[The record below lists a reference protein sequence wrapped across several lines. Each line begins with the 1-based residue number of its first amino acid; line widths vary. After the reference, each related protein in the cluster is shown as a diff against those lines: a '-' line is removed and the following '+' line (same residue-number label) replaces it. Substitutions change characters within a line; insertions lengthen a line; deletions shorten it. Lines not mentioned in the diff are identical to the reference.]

1 MDETARRFNRTSH
14 GTLWRRVFRI
24 ASNVKKR
31 AGWVSPNLTNQRAR
45 NLFALIV
52 KRHRHYEV
60 RGNRR
65 RANVLRL
72 LDRLRDRAA

>member
-1 MDETARRFNRTSH
+1 MLNTVLIRS
-14 GTLWRRVFRI
+14 GVFRI

-31 AGWVSPNLTNQRAR
+31 ASWVRPNLTNQRAR

-60 RGNRR
+60 RGDRR
-65 RANVLRL
+65 RANVLRF
-72 LDRLRDRAA
+72 LDRLRDRAAW